1 VSENTLRNAL
11 FTASLRKSTV
21 TLKNGVKVV
30 IKQVT
35 AKVGDEIMA
44 NLRDEKMSSGEKNA
58 RTIQLRCENP
68 DGSPIFDERD
78 IKTFANNVAADAPVL
93 VELVSLIGEFDAETA
108 RLYEQ
113 AEGN

>member
-1 VSENTLRNAL
+1 MSENTLRNAL
-11 FTASLRKSTV
+11 FSSNLRKSTA
-21 TLKNGVKVV
+21 TLKNGVSVV

-35 AKVGDEIMA
+35 AKVGDEIMS

-68 DGSPIFDERD
+68 DGSPIFSDAD
-78 IKTFANNVAADAPVL
+78 IRTFSTNVAADAPAL
-93 VELVSLIGEFDAETA
+93 VELVGLIESFDKETA
-108 RLYEQ
+108 RLYDQ